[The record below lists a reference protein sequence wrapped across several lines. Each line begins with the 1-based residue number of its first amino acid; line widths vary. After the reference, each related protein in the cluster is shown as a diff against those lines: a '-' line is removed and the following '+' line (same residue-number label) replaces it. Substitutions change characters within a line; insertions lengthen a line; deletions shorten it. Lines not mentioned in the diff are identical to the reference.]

1 MKNFM
6 SNDLVELENVKS
18 LSLFPYFC
26 KSLSFTIVI
35 AMAKAANFL
44 MFNKMCF

>member
-35 AMAKAANFL
+35 AMANFL